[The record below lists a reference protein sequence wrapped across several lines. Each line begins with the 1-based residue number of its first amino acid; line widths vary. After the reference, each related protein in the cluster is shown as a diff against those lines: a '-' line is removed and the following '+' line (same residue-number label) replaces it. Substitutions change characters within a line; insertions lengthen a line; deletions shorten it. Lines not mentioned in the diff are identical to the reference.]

1 MKNIRKDSKEKLI
14 STIKFLEKN
23 TRFALNK
30 NFIQHGTT
38 SIYDHVISVAWEAI
52 VICEKF
58 NLKVDYDSLI
68 RGALL
73 HDYFLYDWHKP
84 HKYKYIHG
92 FTHPY
97 EAYKNASCEL
107 DLNRVERDII
117 IKHMFPLTIIPPKY
131 LETWVVSFADKIV
144 SVRESV
150 TKTEG
155 INLNL
160 EMELL

>member
-38 SIYDHVISVAWEAI
+38 SIYDHVISVALEAI

-144 SVRESV
+144 SIRESV